1 MLQEMKSGTVKVAL
15 MLTLAAAAFAVGN
28 AQAQQIN
35 IPVGTGDSE
44 IQNVVS
50 AVRGDSMVKDMMN
63 QTRSG
68 VITQMSG
75 QMPLIDQVMGK
86 MQPMMKNKIM
96 NTQMGALKNP
106 NGGIPGSIAPPMF

>member
-15 MLTLAAAAFAVGN
+15 MLTLAASAFAVSN
-28 AQAQQIN
+28 VQAVE
-35 IPVGTGDSE
+35 IPVPTADTE
-44 IQNVVS
+44 IQQVVTN
-50 AVRGDSMVKDMMN
+50 VRGDSMVKDMMN
-63 QTRSG
+63 QTRAG

-75 QMPLIDQVMGK
+75 QMPLIDQVMAK

-96 NTQMGALKNP
+96 NTQMTALKNP

>member
-15 MLTLAAAAFAVGN
+15 MLTLAASAFAVSN
-28 AQAQQIN
+28 VQAVE
-35 IPVGTGDSE
+35 IPVATADTE
-44 IQNVVS
+44 IQQVVTN
-50 AVRGDSMVKDMMN
+50 VRGDSMVKDMMN
-63 QTRSG
+63 NTRAG

-75 QMPLIDQVMGK
+75 QMPLIDQVMAK

-96 NTQMGALKNP
+96 NTQMSALKNP

>member
-15 MLTLAAAAFAVGN
+15 MLTLAASAYTVSNVQAVE
-28 AQAQQIN
+28 
-35 IPVGTGDSE
+35 IPIPTGDTE
-44 IQNVVS
+44 IQQVVT
-50 AVRGDSMVKDMMN
+50 AVKGDTMVKDMMN
-63 QTRSG
+63 ATRAN
-68 VITQMSG
+68 VITDMSAN
-75 QMPLIDQVMGK
+75 MPLIDQVMAK